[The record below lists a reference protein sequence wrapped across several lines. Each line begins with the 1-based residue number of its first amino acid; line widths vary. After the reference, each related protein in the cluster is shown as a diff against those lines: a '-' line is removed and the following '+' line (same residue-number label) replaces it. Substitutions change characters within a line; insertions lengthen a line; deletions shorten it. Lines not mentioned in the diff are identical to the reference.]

1 MGIKTKIATEAAK
14 LLLHEISSH
23 HHHHHHDYSC
33 SNNYIS
39 DTIDMNTLC
48 EAFNHA
54 EQVCCAVNPTCK
66 KEHLALFKAEVINYI
81 HTK

>member
-1 MGIKTKIATEAAK
+1 MGIKSHIAKKAAK
-14 LLLHEISSH
+14 FVLHEISSH

-33 SNNYIS
+33 TPGYVS

-54 EQVCCAVNPTCK
+54 EKVCCAVNPTCK
-66 KEHLALFKAEVINYI
+66 KEHLALFKSEVIGYL